1 METFFDADK
10 QVIEPINKTS
20 PRADRMR
27 MALSSCF
34 PGAQVLVRDDS
45 LAHAGHAGA
54 QPGGET
60 HYHVQVQWGGFAQ
73 MAPIARH
80 RAINE
85 ALHSEFSGGL
95 HALSIEAR
103 P

>member
-27 MALSSCF
+27 MALISCF
-34 PGAQVLVRDDS
+34 PGARVLVRDDS

-54 QPGGET
+54 RPGGET
-60 HYHVQVQWGGFAQ
+60 HYHVEVQWGGFAP
-73 MAPIARH
+73 MAPLARH
-80 RAINE
+80 RAINA
-85 ALHSEFSGGL
+85 ALRSEFAGGL
-95 HALSIEAR
+95 HAVSIAAR